1 MIKTILNTLY
11 VQTQGSYLHLDH
23 ETVIVE
29 QEGEKALQVPLHHI
43 GTIVM
48 FGNVLISP
56 YLLGRCTDQGIS
68 VIWYDVYGRF
78 SARAVGRTNGNV
90 LLRRAQHQVLNDEKR
105 ALKLASRF
113 VIGKLRNSRSVV
125 QRAIRDYPDS
135 KPLLEKAAKQLNQC
149 IRDVDKQVTIDELRG
164 VEGYGSSVYFEA
176 FSSLLRTDDDF
187 FDFEL
192 RSRRPPR
199 DPINACLSFA
209 YSMLTQ
215 DCISALEGVGLDPQ
229 IGYLHT
235 LRPGR
240 PALALDLIEEFRAY
254 LADRFVLTLINRKQL
269 SKSDFDMRPGG
280 AVLLNEKGRRTFL
293 AAYQKRKQ
301 EEIHHPIINQRV
313 PLGLLPHVHARLLA
327 RYLRGDVADYVP
339 FIMR

>member
-1 MIKTILNTLY
+1 MIRTLLNTLY
-11 VQTQGSYLHLDH
+11 VQTQGSYLRLDH

-29 QEGEKALQVPLHHI
+29 YEGEKVLQVPLHHI
-43 GTIVM
+43 GTIVV

-56 YLLGRCTDQGIS
+56 YLLGKCITQGIA
-68 VIWYDVYGRF
+68 VIWYDAYGRF
-78 SARAVGRTNGNV
+78 LARAVGRTSGNV
-90 LLRRAQHQVLNDEKR
+90 LLRRAQHHVLTDEKR
-105 ALKLASRF
+105 VMQIASRF
-113 VIGKLRNSRSVV
+113 VAGKLRNSRTVL
-125 QRAIRDYPDS
+125 QRAIRDYPERRPS
-135 KPLLEKAAKQLNQC
+135 LEKAVKQLDQS
-149 IRDVDKQVTIDELRG
+149 IREVDKQATLNELRG
-164 VEGYGSSVYFEA
+164 LEGYASSVYFEA
-176 FSSLLRTDDDF
+176 FTSLLRTDDDF
-187 FDFEL
+187 FAFEL

-209 YSMLTQ
+209 YSILTQ

-240 PALALDLIEEFRAY
+240 PALALDLIEEFRPY

-293 AAYQKRKQ
+293 ASYQKRKQ
-301 EEIHHPIINQRV
+301 EEIQHPIINQRV

-327 RYLRGDVADYVP
+327 RYLRGDIEHYVP

>member
-135 KPLLEKAAKQLNQC
+135 KTSLEKAAKQLNQC

-187 FDFEL
+187 FVFEL

>member
-1 MIKTILNTLY
+1 MIKTLLNTLY
-11 VQTQGSYLHLDH
+11 VQRQGSYLRMDH

-29 QEGEKALQVPLHHI
+29 HEGEKALQVPLHHI
-43 GTIVM
+43 GTIVV

-56 YLLGRCTDQGIS
+56 YLLGKCMNLGIA
-68 VIWYDVYGRF
+68 VIWYDAYGRF
-78 SARAVGRTNGNV
+78 LARAVGRTSGNV
-90 LLRRAQHQVLNDEKR
+90 LLRRAQHQVLTDEKQV
-105 ALKLASRF
+105 LKLASRF
-113 VIGKLRNSRSVV
+113 VSGKIRNSRSVL
-125 QRAIRDYPDS
+125 QRAIRDYPDCR
-135 KPLLEKAAKQLNQC
+135 PLLEKAVRQLDQC
-149 IRDVDKQVTIDELRG
+149 IRDVNKQVTLNELRG
-164 VEGYGSSVYFEA
+164 LEGYASSVYFEA
-176 FSSLLRTDDDF
+176 FTSLLRTDDDF
-187 FDFEL
+187 FAFEL

-209 YSMLTQ
+209 YSMLIQ

-301 EEIHHPIINQRV
+301 EEIQHPIINQRV

-327 RYLRGDVADYVP
+327 RHLRGDVADYVP